1 MSDEDFV
8 KSKLWDRFKVPAPSG
23 VSQLTNFLRSE
34 ALNLNSPAVQ
44 QWLFKYAPKCDSSR
58 SAFVSTNKN
67 VTIAVGLKGNS
78 GSAVQSDNSLAFANS
93 SCSAPVSNP
102 STGTDS
108 FVHNNYTT
116 AHRSTVASRILNAVA
131 NIANSSI
138 DTTVER
144 SDADVATIASYNN
157 MEMDHNPM
165 KNYGNAAGI
174 ERRDKNSNYES
185 ANNPSSSRYTAAG
198 TTSSPLAPIVNRVSQ
213 VTDFYS
219 FQSRN
224 NTSNASSTGSSNS
237 AFANAVS
244 DSRVTALK
252 RRSAEIV
259 SGSTAG
265 NFSSVRNI
273 SPARSRSSNEENA
286 FGKVADIDDVRCR
299 FYKKNY
305 FSSLTVGQNKL

>member
-23 VSQLTNFLRSE
+23 VSHLTNFLLSG
-34 ALNLNSPAVQ
+34 AHNINSPAVQ
-44 QWLFKYAPKCDSSR
+44 QWLFEYAPKCDSSR

-78 GSAVQSDNSLAFANS
+78 GSTVQSDNSLAFANS

-102 STGTDS
+102 STGTDN

-138 DTTVER
+138 DTTVES
-144 SDADVATIASYNN
+144 SDTDVATVASYNN

-165 KNYGNAAGI
+165 KNYGNTAGI

-185 ANNPSSSRYTAAG
+185 ANNASGSRYTAAG
-198 TTSSPLAPIVNRVSQ
+198 TTSTPLAPIVNCRNTESE

-237 AFANAVS
+237 AVANAVS
-244 DSRVTALK
+244 DSRVTALN

-259 SGSTAG
+259 SGSTVG

-273 SPARSRSSNEENA
+273 SPGSSNEENA

-299 FYKKNY
+299 VYKKII
-305 FSSLTVGQNKL
+305 FRH